1 MKSKAA
7 EAYLVAKCHD
17 DVAQVGEGL
26 VDVLGLLEAL
36 SGGARVLQSLTA
48 GQVHKVER
56 ACTTQ
61 HMNSTHRIH
70 SISTSHTCQS
80 KLTFW
85 EIEKT

>member
-1 MKSKAA
+1 MS
-7 EAYLVAKCHD
+7 ERHEEHGSVGYLVAECHD

-48 GQVHKVER
+48 GQVHEVER

-61 HMNSTHRIH
+61 HMSSTQRLH
-70 SISTSHTCQS
+70 SLSTSHTCQ
-80 KLTFW
+80 LNVPF
-85 EIEKT
+85 